1 MPPRAGDAHLPP
13 NPDLFNLIPPI
24 SQDEALSMANPA
36 CSLSKTNSWVFSGQ
50 QIPSAHP
57 AWTHTLFLMSPS
69 SCHEDLIL
77 SRAYVLLLIFFLTPL
92 CGFSQPHLLKKP
104 QSQSFPSSKE
114 VKQVGK
120 GSAAHCSWGRAGDPS
135 RRTGPYEV

>member
-77 SRAYVLLLIFFLTPL
+77 ACAYVLLLIFFFNPPL
-92 CGFSQPHLLKKP
+92 WFQPA
-104 QSQSFPSSKE
+104 SFAQKTSKSE
-114 VKQVGK
+114 LSLQQRSEAGGK
-120 GSAAHCSWGRAGDPS
+120 GICSTLQLGKGWRSKQEDG
-135 RRTGPYEV
+135 TL